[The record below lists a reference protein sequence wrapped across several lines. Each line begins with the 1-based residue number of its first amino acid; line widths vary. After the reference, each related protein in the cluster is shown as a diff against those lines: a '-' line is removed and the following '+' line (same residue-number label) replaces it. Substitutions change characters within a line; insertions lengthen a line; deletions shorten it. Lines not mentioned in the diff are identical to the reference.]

1 LRKVTSAWIRLDNFP
16 TPWMWEKR
24 ASFSESVVPT
34 LSRSIINSFSTNS
47 SSFSEFK
54 RKFVESTWEHMLH
67 TYLFVCLL
75 PRNAKP
81 IILLGSLQIGSLCC
95 LVVSSLARRSLG
107 LVYMVWGQPHYA
119 HRIPVSSFNASKF
132 TLNTSW
138 IVIFRSLYHRL
149 IFVYKLSRLSWHYTC
164 PHSRLLQASYN
175 NNNKMAT
182 TQATP
187 NLQPVD
193 REKIYIWINELT
205 NPETRE
211 SALFELRYSI

>member
-1 LRKVTSAWIRLDNFP
+1 MI
-16 TPWMWEKR
+16 
-24 ASFSESVVPT
+24 
-34 LSRSIINSFSTNS
+34 
-47 SSFSEFK
+47 
-54 RKFVESTWEHMLH
+54 FVL
-67 TYLFVCLL
+67 
-75 PRNAKP
+75 
-81 IILLGSLQIGSLCC
+81 
-95 LVVSSLARRSLG
+95 
-107 LVYMVWGQPHYA
+107 
-119 HRIPVSSFNASKF
+119 
-132 TLNTSW
+132 
-138 IVIFRSLYHRL
+138 LYHRL

-211 SALFELRYSI
+211 SALFELRYARQNFFLGVIQIIIGFSTYVKNEDMIQSNIPISII